1 MPALFAKVM
10 KITIGNIVLWER
22 LAGRSFSTF
31 APTNAEDMTLLLYVV
46 DSPDC
51 SAETYA
57 NALEATKSSE
67 LTKKVKGVAKAIE
80 KFLQYAT
87 KEANVPEAG
96 EEEDKQLMGDTV
108 GQVIFSG
115 QPAPGILALSI
126 DYLPF
131 PHSFSIVAVL
141 ESEQYVAK
149 TKRDE
154 ERDRRNLYTQ
164 LSPYLSA
171 GTSLHSFWPLPWDAE
186 AEISDEDADI
196 AKFLFSH
203 NKISN

>member
-1 MPALFAKVM
+1 MPAPFAKIM
-10 KITIGNIVLWER
+10 EITIGNIILWER
-22 LAGRSFSTF
+22 LAGRSFATF

-67 LTKKVKGVAKAIE
+67 LAKKVKGVAKAIE

-87 KEANVPEAG
+87 KEGNAPEAG
-96 EEEDKQLMGDTV
+96 EEEGKQLMGDTV

-131 PHSFSIVAVL
+131 L
-141 ESEQYVAK
+141 SEQYVAK
-149 TKRDE
+149 TRRDE

-203 NKISN
+203 DKNSN

>member
-1 MPALFAKVM
+1 ME
-10 KITIGNIVLWER
+10 ITIGNIILWER
-22 LAGRSFSTF
+22 LAGRSFATF
-31 APTNAEDMTLLLYVV
+31 ACTNAEDMTLLLYVV

-80 KFLQYAT
+80 KFLQYTT

-131 PHSFSIVAVL
+131 L
-141 ESEQYVAK
+141 SEQYVAK